1 MTTTTTTTAAAA
13 AAAAAPAVT
22 VKRTAPKMSRPVG
35 HYYAAAETAA
45 ATAIPPSTS
54 TSTTTTTATY
64 ENTTSGRGYY
74 GAAAAPATSH
84 IPLDEAD
91 QWDWNTPA
99 VASSDSSPSDW
110 YGATATTAPMATT
123 TTVTATKGGAA
134 KRPAVPVAT
143 TSTTGTTN
151 FMYTSSGF
159 YGAAAAAAST
169 TQTNNNNS
177 STNMMDSSN
186 SHDLFL
192 SGSMDDQDPYSTTN
206 PAPAT
211 KPSIFQPQTFIP
223 RASATTA
230 LPNGAGNSNGSL
242 GDLMSV
248 GGGGGGGGIAPDE
261 APLLEELGINLAH
274 IFLKTKAVVLPF
286 GRFGGTQ
293 MQPSDIVQDADLAG
307 PIAFALI
314 LGAEMV
320 LTGRFQ
326 FGYIYG
332 FGVFGCVS
340 MTLIVNLMTSVAN
353 GISIWTVSSVLGY
366 ALIPVNLLAAVKLI
380 VMNVIQLQT
389 LGRILGLVTVAW
401 STVASTRLLE
411 MGCGLREQRYL
422 IAYPIALLYSA
433 FVMITIF

>member
-1 MTTTTTTTAAAA
+1 MTTTTTTTA

-45 ATAIPPSTS
+45 ATAIPPT
-54 TSTTTTTATY
+54 TSTTTTTATS
-64 ENTTSGRGYY
+64 ESTTSGRGYY

-84 IPLDEAD
+84 TPLDEAD

-123 TTVTATKGGAA
+123 TTVTTTKGGAA

-143 TSTTGTTN
+143 TNTTGTTN
-151 FMYTSSGF
+151 YMYTSSGF
-159 YGAAAAAAST
+159 YGAAAAAAAAST

-248 GGGGGGGGIAPDE
+248 GAGGGGGGIAPDE